1 MHFLSNWEF
10 DDSKAFGFGKKV
22 EMKNKILIVPPPSVK
37 MTRIISVYVIFAF
50 LLMSFS
56 GCGKLMNIVGLN
68 QPEIKPSNVSNKKL
82 NQDNILTPTPVFV
95 SLDNSS
101 DTDAKKESWK
111 EWTCRQWTDN
121 KWYWISGTAVVAVAA
136 AVVGI
141 RYYYSSPPAVNP
153 QLSTRETQTQA
164 PQLELHN
171 VLSVD
176 VQPPQRP
183 IPQAPQLKLQ
193 ISEPTYYSYTPDV
206 PQFPEELIEQV
217 MEEMTEARQTL
228 AQVMEHSEDG
238 PEQDANRLRFLF
250 LSHFSCKTERNL
262 RAEVFTS
269 VLNELPEEEI
279 FFVEPE

>member
-1 MHFLSNWEF
+1 
-10 DDSKAFGFGKKV
+10 
-22 EMKNKILIVPPPSVK
+22 
-37 MTRIISVYVIFAF
+37 
-50 LLMSFS
+50 MSFV
-56 GCGKLMNIVGLN
+56 GCGKLKNIVGLN
-68 QPEIKPSNVSNKKL
+68 QSEIKPPQGIKPVQENKSSNTL
-82 NQDNILTPTPVFV
+82 NQDNILTSTPVPV
-95 SLDNSS
+95 DSS
-101 DTDAKKESWK
+101 SETNAKDLTKKESWK